1 MKDIKGFL
9 SWILVTL
16 IILLPI
22 INPVSTAFILLG
34 INTHSSE
41 KEWNSQKDLIKLI

>member
-1 MKDIKGFL
+1 MHNTGFL
-9 SWILVTL
+9 SWIFVTL
-16 IILLPI
+16 ITLQPI

-34 INTHSSE
+34 ISTHLSE